1 MNPLIQYALPQ
12 WMSVLFL
19 VVIPIPV
26 ILIAFVAQKAA
37 VEKNKTRLFYGIIAV
52 LLAYFTLVSLA
63 AVNGLFAKAFF
74 PPTVLLYTT
83 VPYAFFLFMI
93 IYNLKGYKMIFEKLQ
108 LTDLVMLHIFRL
120 VGVFFLLLTYYDT
133 LPKTFALMAG
143 LGDMITAITS
153 VFVVKAIKSNKP
165 YAKKLVYVW
174 NTFGLADI
182 LFTAIAANVLTKISI
197 DTGAM
202 GVDVLAQ
209 FPYCL
214 IPAFAPPT
222 IIFLHVAIYRKIK
235 NSFS

>member
-1 MNPLIQYALPQ
+1 MNPLIHYTLPQ

-19 VVIPIPV
+19 IVIPIPV
-26 ILIAFVAQKAA
+26 ILIAFVAQKGVA
-37 VEKNKTRLFYGIIAV
+37 EKNKSLLFYSLIAI
-52 LLAYFTLVSLA
+52 LLAYFTLVSIA
-63 AVNGLFAKAFF
+63 AVNGLFNKVSF

-83 VPYAFFLFMI
+83 VPYALFLFMI